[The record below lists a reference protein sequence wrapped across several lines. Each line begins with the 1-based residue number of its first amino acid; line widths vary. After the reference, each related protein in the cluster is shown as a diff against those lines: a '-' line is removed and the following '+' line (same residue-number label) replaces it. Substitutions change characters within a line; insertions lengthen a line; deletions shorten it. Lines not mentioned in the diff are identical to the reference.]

1 MHYIFGLARIFGLSG
16 VCTKLCGGKRKSRL
30 GIASKSAV
38 GGAQRTR
45 TAHLDTASV
54 AL

>member
-1 MHYIFGLARIFGLSG
+1 MKIRKQCF
-16 VCTKLCGGKRKSRL
+16 VCGPDF
-30 GIASKSAV
+30 

-45 TAHLDTASV
+45 TAHLNTASV